1 MKIIESMMHMLY
13 NLLMVLI
20 VIGLL
25 LGIAVIAE
33 TNSWYYL
40 LLYIPIGLFIYDS
53 EARDFRKK
61 KQTQLPGI
69 LAYKFKN

>member
-1 MKIIESMMHMLY
+1 MKLISTMIHMLY
-13 NLLMVLI
+13 NVLLTVI

-33 TNSWYYL
+33 TKSWYYL
-40 LLYIPIGLFIYDS
+40 LLYVPIGMFIYET

-61 KQTQLPGI
+61 KSRI
-69 LAYKFKN
+69 

>member
-1 MKIIESMMHMLY
+1 MKRIESMMHMLY
-13 NLLMVLI
+13 NILMVLI

-40 LLYIPIGLFIYDS
+40 LLYIPIGLFIYES

-61 KQTQLPGI
+61 RNTRIHK
-69 LAYKFKN
+69 

>member
-1 MKIIESMMHMLY
+1 MKLISTMIHMMY
-13 NLLMVLI
+13 NILLTVM

-40 LLYIPIGLFIYDS
+40 LLYVPIGMFIYET

-61 KQTQLPGI
+61 KNRI
-69 LAYKFKN
+69 

>member
-1 MKIIESMMHMLY
+1 MKIIESMMHALY
-13 NLLMVLI
+13 NILMVVI

-40 LLYIPIGLFIYDS
+40 LLYIPVGLFIYES
-53 EARDFRKK
+53 EAKDYRRKK
-61 KQTQLPGI
+61 HSRTHK
-69 LAYKFKN
+69 

>member
-1 MKIIESMMHMLY
+1 MMHMLY
-13 NLLMVLI
+13 NILLTVM

-40 LLYIPIGLFIYDS
+40 LLYVPIGMFIYET

-61 KQTQLPGI
+61 K
-69 LAYKFKN
+69 NRN

>member
-1 MKIIESMMHMLY
+1 MHLLY
-13 NLLMVLI
+13 NILMVAI

-40 LLYIPIGLFIYDS
+40 LLYIPVGLFIYES

-61 KQTQLPGI
+61 KNTRIQ
-69 LAYKFKN
+69 K

>member
-1 MKIIESMMHMLY
+1 MKLISSMMHMLY
-13 NLLMVLI
+13 NILLTVM

-40 LLYIPIGLFIYDS
+40 LLYVPIGMFIYET

-61 KQTQLPGI
+61 K
-69 LAYKFKN
+69 NRN

>member
-1 MKIIESMMHMLY
+1 MKIIESMMHTLY
-13 NLLMVLI
+13 NILMVVI

-25 LGIAVIAE
+25 IGIAVIAE

-40 LLYIPIGLFIYDS
+40 FLYVPVGLFIYES

-61 KQTQLPGI
+61 KHS
-69 LAYKFKN
+69 KFHK

>member
-1 MKIIESMMHMLY
+1 MKLISTMIHVLY
-13 NLLMVLI
+13 NLLLTVI

-40 LLYIPIGLFIYDS
+40 LLYVPIGMFIYET

-61 KQTQLPGI
+61 KSRI
-69 LAYKFKN
+69 

>member
-1 MKIIESMMHMLY
+1 MKLFESMMHMLY
-13 NLLMVLI
+13 NLLMVFI

-33 TNSWYYL
+33 TNSWYWL
-40 LLYIPIGLFIYDS
+40 LLYIPVGLFIYES

-61 KQTQLPGI
+61 KPS
-69 LAYKFKN
+69 KVPHRRS

>member
-13 NLLMVLI
+13 NILMFSI

-40 LLYIPIGLFIYDS
+40 LLYIPVGLYMYES
-53 EARDFRKK
+53 EARDYRKK
-61 KQTQLPGI
+61 KQRI
-69 LAYKFKN
+69 HK

>member
-1 MKIIESMMHMLY
+1 MKLIESMMHLLY
-13 NLLMVLI
+13 NILMVVI

-33 TNSWYYL
+33 TNSWYFL
-40 LLYIPIGLFIYDS
+40 LLYIPIGLFIYES

-61 KQTQLPGI
+61 KHSKI
-69 LAYKFKN
+69 HK

>member
-1 MKIIESMMHMLY
+1 MKLISTMIHMLY
-13 NLLMVLI
+13 NVLLTVI

-40 LLYIPIGLFIYDS
+40 LLYVPIGMFIYET

-61 KQTQLPGI
+61 KSRI
-69 LAYKFKN
+69 

>member
-1 MKIIESMMHMLY
+1 MKLIFTMIHMMY
-13 NLLMVLI
+13 NILLAVI

-25 LGIAVIAE
+25 LGIVVIAE

-40 LLYIPIGLFIYDS
+40 LLYVPIGMFIYNS

-61 KQTQLPGI
+61 KSRI
-69 LAYKFKN
+69 

>member
-1 MKIIESMMHMLY
+1 MKLIYTMIHMMY
-13 NLLMVLI
+13 NILLTVM

-40 LLYIPIGLFIYDS
+40 LLYVPIIMFIYDS

-61 KQTQLPGI
+61 KTRI
-69 LAYKFKN
+69 

>member
-1 MKIIESMMHMLY
+1 MKIIESMMHTLY
-13 NLLMVLI
+13 NILMVAI

-40 LLYIPIGLFIYDS
+40 LLYIPVGLFIYDS

-61 KQTQLPGI
+61 KHTRSH
-69 LAYKFKN
+69 K